1 MAGKMAR
8 VTCSSFRPR
17 IVYRWDRIMHQ
28 ELKWRMIK
36 RKRKL
41 LILQRDTTREI
52 FSSRQS
58 NLPVVSFVE
67 DREDVE
73 ERASR
78 EEANQA
84 GTTSWQAAV
93 LKVDCERGR
102 GADIKRETAE
112 ATSSLIVIWRLAPA
126 SRMLPQPVILIL
138 SSSRRFRAENGRNH
152 GKINELKLARRN
164 TPRRIKRQRRT
175 PPRGRG
181 EMATTSIKG
190 RGQQYRPWERLTFN
204 DSPVK
209 KKEKEREEKK
219 KGAKEEK
226 RWERERE
233 REGEIREER
242 RDSRIQTNPLG
253 WFN

>member
-8 VTCSSFRPR
+8 VTRSSFRPR

-52 FSSRQS
+52 FSSRRS

-102 GADIKRETAE
+102 GRYKEGDGRGHFIVNCNLTFSPGIEDASPACNFNPFVVET
-112 ATSSLIVIWRLAPA
+112 I
-126 SRMLPQPVILIL
+126 
-138 SSSRRFRAENGRNH
+138 SSRKRA
-152 GKINELKLARRN
+152 K
-164 TPRRIKRQRRT
+164 
-175 PPRGRG
+175 
-181 EMATTSIKG
+181 
-190 RGQQYRPWERLTFN
+190 PW
-204 DSPVK
+204 
-209 KKEKEREEKK
+209 
-219 KGAKEEK
+219 
-226 RWERERE
+226 
-233 REGEIREER
+233 
-242 RDSRIQTNPLG
+242 
-253 WFN
+253 

>member
-52 FSSRQS
+52 FSSRRS
-58 NLPVVSFVE
+58 NLLVVSGRSKRSF
-67 DREDVE
+67 VE

-226 RWERERE
+226 RWEREKGNERGKSGKRGGTRE
-233 REGEIREER
+233 YKL
-242 RDSRIQTNPLG
+242 TL
-253 WFN
+253 

>member
-1 MAGKMAR
+1 M
-8 VTCSSFRPR
+8 
-17 IVYRWDRIMHQ
+17 
-28 ELKWRMIK
+28 
-36 RKRKL
+36 

-112 ATSSLIVIWRLAPA
+112 ATSSLIVI
-126 SRMLPQPVILIL
+126 
-138 SSSRRFRAENGRNH
+138 
-152 GKINELKLARRN
+152 
-164 TPRRIKRQRRT
+164 
-175 PPRGRG
+175 
-181 EMATTSIKG
+181 
-190 RGQQYRPWERLTFN
+190 
-204 DSPVK
+204 
-209 KKEKEREEKK
+209 
-219 KGAKEEK
+219 
-226 RWERERE
+226 
-233 REGEIREER
+233 
-242 RDSRIQTNPLG
+242 
-253 WFN
+253 

>member
-28 ELKWRMIK
+28 ELKWRLIK

-52 FSSRQS
+52 FSSRRS
-58 NLPVVSFVE
+58 NPPVVSFVE

-78 EEANQA
+78 EDANQA

-190 RGQQYRPWERLTFN
+190 RGQEYRPWERLTFN

-219 KGAKEEK
+219 KGSEGREEV
-226 RWERERE
+226 RERKGT
-233 REGEIREER
+233 RGGNQGREEGLEN
-242 RDSRIQTNPLG
+242 TN
-253 WFN
+253 